1 MTGREGALACKLVR
15 AREFLGEVEGSSGES
30 GWDIAGA
37 DMTAVVYKERET
49 GETSVDAVYRTEVL
63 EQYCV

>member
-1 MTGREGALACKLVR
+1 MTGREVLLVCKLVR

-37 DMTAVVYKERET
+37 DMMTVVYKERDT
-49 GETSVDAVYRTEVL
+49 VETSVDAAYRTKEL
-63 EQYCV
+63 EQS